1 MASGASPSSPGITAT
16 SGRTYKVA
24 NIYRKYKHFNFNPGR
39 VELIERINKVIDE
52 FGLMGIHHLSVRQIY
67 YQLVG
72 QGDDNNDKEYNKV
85 GSAID
90 DGRMAGLVAWDII
103 EDRNRA
109 MMGLETFEN
118 PTQKLKTV
126 LGDYYIDMWQNQ
138 EWRPYVLVEKAA
150 LEGVIGSI
158 CNELRVD
165 YMATRGYNSQSEMW
179 RLAQRCIDALGKGQR
194 PIIFYLG
201 DHDPSGIDM
210 TRDVRDRLE
219 MFVGTPVIVQ
229 RLGLNMPQIEQYN
242 PPPNYAKPKDSRT
255 DEYIARFGSDE
266 CWELDALN
274 PLVIQELISDALLQI
289 RDHKKWDE
297 MLAQEA
303 EDIREIKDSMEEIG
317 IVADV
322 TPEHE

>member
-1 MASGASPSSPGITAT
+1 MP
-16 SGRTYKVA
+16 
-24 NIYRKYKHFNFNPGR
+24 NIYRKYKHFNFR
-39 VELIERINKVIDE
+39 DDRIALIERINKVIDE

-72 QGDDNNDKEYNKV
+72 QGDENNAGEYNKV
-85 GSAID
+85 GAAID
-90 DGRMAGLVAWDII
+90 DGRMAGLIAWDII

-118 PTQKLKTV
+118 PTEKLKTV
-126 LGDYYIDMWQNQ
+126 LRGYNIDMWQTQ

-179 RLAQRCIDALGKGQR
+179 RLAQRCISALGKGQR

-201 DHDPSGIDM
+201 DLDPSGWDM
-210 TRDVRDRLE
+210 TRDVTERLE
-219 MFVGTPVIVQ
+219 IFVGTPVIVQ
-229 RLGLNMPQIEQYN
+229 RLALNMNHIEQYN
-242 PPPNYAKPKDSRT
+242 PPPNYVKATDSRSEGYRRLFKT
-255 DEYIARFGSDE
+255 DD

-274 PLVIQELISDALLQI
+274 PLVIQELISDALLAI
-289 RDHKKWDE
+289 RDEKKWDE